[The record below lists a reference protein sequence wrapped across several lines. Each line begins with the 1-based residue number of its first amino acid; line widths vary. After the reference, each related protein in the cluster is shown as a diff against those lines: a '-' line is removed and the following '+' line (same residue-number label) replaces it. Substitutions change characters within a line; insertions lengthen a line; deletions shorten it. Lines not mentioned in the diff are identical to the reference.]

1 MSETSA
7 TTGSLIWRLSM
18 KWRAAVDRAV
28 APLGLTHAQYVLLT
42 SLYSLSQ
49 SGARPSQ
56 RELADFTGLEPVYV
70 SRLAR
75 ALEAAGMIDRT
86 EDPRDPRAVALTLT
100 ARGLEVVVP
109 AIAAVRELHAVLLA
123 PIGGSDSADNRALV
137 AMLHALLAPLDE
149 DPQGEPSP

>member
-1 MSETSA
+1 MSETA
-7 TTGSLIWRLSM
+7 PTTGSLVWRLSM

-28 APLGLTHAQYVLLT
+28 APLGLTHAQYVLLA

-75 ALEAAGMIDRT
+75 ALEAGGKIDRT
-86 EDPRDPRAVALTLT
+86 EDQRDPRAVALTLT
-100 ARGLEVVVP
+100 AHGLEVVVP

-123 PIGGSDSADNRALV
+123 PIGGSDSAGNRALV
-137 AMLHALLAPLDE
+137 ATLHALLAPLGD
-149 DPQGEPSP
+149 DP